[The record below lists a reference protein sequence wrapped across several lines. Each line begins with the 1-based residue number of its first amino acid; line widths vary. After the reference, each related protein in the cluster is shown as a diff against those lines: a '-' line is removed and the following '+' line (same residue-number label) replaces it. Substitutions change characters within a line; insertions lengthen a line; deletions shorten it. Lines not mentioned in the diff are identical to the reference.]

1 VILFLDT
8 SALVKLYVQEIHSST
23 VEKAVATANDV
34 IVSQITLAEAVSAF
48 QYRTQKNELS
58 TADET
63 KIFKQLLEDWETFN
77 CVDVTEH
84 ITKEAAMLVRSRGL
98 RGADAIQL
106 ATAAWFSRE
115 QRFVSFLAFDDK
127 LLEAAQG
134 IVRVLE

>member
-1 VILFLDT
+1 MILFLDT

-23 VEKAVATANDV
+23 VEKAVAAADDV

-48 QYRTQKNELS
+48 HYRTQKQELS
-58 TADET
+58 NANET
-63 KIFKQLLEDWETFN
+63 QIFKQLLEDWDTFN

-106 ATAAWFSRE
+106 ATAAWVSRE
-115 QRFVSFLAFDDK
+115 QHFVHFLAFDEK
-127 LLEAAQG
+127 LLEAARG

>member
-8 SALVKLYVQEIHSST
+8 SALVKLYVQEIHSSN
-23 VEKAVATANDV
+23 VEKAVASASDV

-58 TADET
+58 TADEI
-63 KIFKQLLEDWETFN
+63 KIFKQLLEDWDTLN

-84 ITKEAAMLVRSRGL
+84 ITKEAAILVRSRGL

-106 ATAAWFSRE
+106 ATAAWVSRE
-115 QRFVSFLAFDDK
+115 QRFVHFLAFDDK
-127 LLEAAQG
+127 LLEAAKG
-134 IVRVLE
+134 IVHLLE

>member
-1 VILFLDT
+1 MILFLDT

-23 VEKAVATANDV
+23 VEKAVAAANDI

-48 QYRTQKNELS
+48 YYRTLKNELS
-58 TADET
+58 TTDEP
-63 KIFKQLLEDWETFN
+63 KIFKQLLEDWDTFN

-106 ATAAWFSRE
+106 ATAAWVSRE
-115 QRFVSFLAFDDK
+115 QRFVHFLAFDEK
-127 LLEAAQG
+127 LIEAAKG